1 MNKLKIRI
9 FYRNLDKLE
18 FLNAY
23 KGPWFWHINIIN
35 AKKSLMQMAKYYNE
49 KHKLLII

>member
-9 FYRNLDKLE
+9 FYRKLDKSK
-18 FLNAY
+18 FFNAY
-23 KGPWFWHINIIN
+23 KGPRFWHINII
-35 AKKSLMQMAKYYNE
+35 SLTQMAKYYNE